1 MITVFV
7 SNIPA
12 SMHWKGLW
20 AFFSFHG
27 KVVDAFISEK
37 KSKGDMRFGFVR
49 YANYSNARRAISR
62 LNGFVILGSRI
73 WVREARFKGNRTIW
87 RRVVKHRN
95 SSYSEESNKK
105 RLDNVGRGKEGKGK
119 IEDEW
124 NLNLLE
130 RSSGVGSGLVG
141 MKMAGVVQGH
151 VEDELLWKY
160 QKCLVGEVASFYELK
175 SLADR
180 ITRMGLGD
188 ICVKRIQ
195 GNFFL
200 IEIQDEELLE
210 ILKQREWSYLKEFFI
225 NIEPWSERLVFSE
238 RITWIEVSGV
248 PMHYW
253 NYETFKRIAG
263 KWGNLVSMGENLLGT
278 NNFEKVEMLI
288 SISQVKKIDEIV
300 LLEVGDVR
308 FLVSVREES
317 EPTFGVE
324 PEKGL
329 DGTRIVSS
337 ESIMENAI
345 ENVSE
350 GKACQEMS
358 GELIEGVAGA
368 VSVGISA
375 KVGAGVSRP
384 NSGMDQ
390 AYEDVANMG
399 LVLGLGQREG
409 QVGLVDI
416 DERLGSLRIEGHLKG
431 REILPIEDQIF
442 PVDNFNLAI
451 LEAEDRDISQEV
463 EEEFYN
469 TIRKIQRR
477 DRNRRKGKSNAE
489 PGSEEKVVNLSLS
502 DSDLSNKRK
511 VILREAKQTWEV
523 GKKLGLRVQGEER
536 DVTEKIMRLE
546 EQ

>member
-1 MITVFV
+1 M
-7 SNIPA
+7 
-12 SMHWKGLW
+12 
-20 AFFSFHG
+20 
-27 KVVDAFISEK
+27 
-37 KSKGDMRFGFVR
+37 
-49 YANYSNARRAISR
+49 
-62 LNGFVILGSRI
+62 
-73 WVREARFKGNRTIW
+73 IW
-87 RRVVKHRN
+87 RRVVKHQN
-95 SSYSEESNKK
+95 SSHSEESNKK
-105 RLDNVGRGKEGKGK
+105 GLDNVGRGKEGEGK
-119 IEDEW
+119 TEDLW
-124 NLNLLE
+124 KLNLVE

-141 MKMAGVVQGH
+141 MKMAGVVQCH

-160 QKCLVGEVASFYELK
+160 KKCLVGEVALFYELK

-180 ITRMGLGD
+180 ITRMAFGD

-225 NIEPWSERLVFSE
+225 NIVPWLEILVFFE

-248 PMHYW
+248 PMHCW
-253 NYETFKRIAG
+253 NYEMFKRIAG
-263 KWGNLVSMGENLLGT
+263 KWGNLVSIGENVLGT

-288 SISQVKKIDEIV
+288 SISQVKKIDEMV

-308 FLVSVREES
+308 FPVSVREVGWSEDIKNNVLKKPSNQAVVDESVLES

-345 ENVSE
+345 ENVNRKCHKKSE
-350 GKACQEMS
+350 
-358 GELIEGVAGA
+358 VD
-368 VSVGISA
+368 VW
-375 KVGAGVSRP
+375 VSRP
-384 NSGMDQ
+384 NSGMDR

-416 DERLGSLRIEGHLKG
+416 DERLDSLRFEGHLTG
-431 REILPIEDQIF
+431 REILPVEDQIF
-442 PVDNFNLAI
+442 PIDNFNLATP
-451 LEAEDRDISQEV
+451 EAKDRDISQEV

-469 TIRKIQRR
+469 TIRSKRKKRQFNKRIMSMQAIQDGVLSSKEIQRR
-477 DRNRRKGKSNAE
+477 DRNRRKGKSSAE
-489 PGSEEKVVNLSLS
+489 PGSEDKVVNLSLS
-502 DSDLSNKRK
+502 DSELSNRRK
-511 VILREAKQTWEV
+511 VILREVKQTWEV
-523 GKKLGLRVQGEER
+523 GKKLGLRVLGEER
-536 DVTEKIMRLE
+536 DVIEEIMRLE
-546 EQ
+546 EQQ